1 MVIWVKI
8 SGMSG
13 RQKKSIHVS
22 CIFKELE
29 VGKRM
34 NYAEIKKHDVAN
46 GPGVRVSLFVSGC
59 THHCKDCF
67 NPETW
72 DFKYGKPFTQETVQE
87 ILGYLEP
94 DYIKGLT
101 LLGGE
106 PFEHVN
112 QQGLLPLVEAVREK
126 YPQKDIWCFIGYD
139 FEKDITRRMVP
150 EWKETEKLLHCI
162 DVLVDGEF
170 MVDKKDLNLVF
181 KGSSNQRTILV
192 QESLK
197 SGKLCL
203 WQQ

>member
-1 MVIWVKI
+1 
-8 SGMSG
+8 
-13 RQKKSIHVS
+13 
-22 CIFKELE
+22 
-29 VGKRM
+29 M
-34 NYAEIKKHDVAN
+34 NYADIKQYDVAN

-59 THHCKDCF
+59 THHCRECF

-72 DFKYGKPFTQETVQE
+72 DFQYGKPFTQETIGD

-106 PFEHVN
+106 PFEHIN
-112 QQGLLPLVEAVREK
+112 QQGLLPLVKAVRKQYPEK
-126 YPQKDIWCFIGYD
+126 NIWCFTGYD
-139 FEKDITRRMVP
+139 FEKDIIGRMLS
-150 EWKETEKLLHCI
+150 EWEETKELLRGI

-170 MVDKKDLNLVF
+170 MIDKKDLNLVF

-197 SGKLCL
+197 SGKICL
-203 WQQ
+203 WEREDV

>member
-1 MVIWVKI
+1 
-8 SGMSG
+8 
-13 RQKKSIHVS
+13 
-22 CIFKELE
+22 
-29 VGKRM
+29 M
-34 NYAEIKKHDVAN
+34 NYADIKQYDVAN

-59 THHCKDCF
+59 THHCKECF

-72 DFKYGKPFTQETVQE
+72 DFQYGKPFTQETIGE

-112 QQGLLPLVEAVREK
+112 QQGLLPLVKAVREQ
-126 YPQKDIWCFIGYD
+126 YPKKNIWCFTGYD
-139 FEKDITRRMVP
+139 FEKDIIGWMFS
-150 EWKETEKLLHCI
+150 EWEETKELLGGI

-170 MVDKKDLNLVF
+170 MIDKKDLNLVF

-192 QESLK
+192 PESLK
-197 SGKLCL
+197 SGKICL
-203 WQQ
+203 WEKESLN